1 MELQEFDA
9 ATKVKLIKEVRAL
22 LGLGLKEAKEV
33 VETAPSWLKKDLK
46 KEEAEEMKTK
56 LEGLGAKVRLA

>member
-1 MELQEFDA
+1 
-9 ATKVKLIKEVRAL
+9 
-22 LGLGLKEAKEV
+22 LKEAKEV

-56 LEGLGAKVRLA
+56 LEALGAKVRLA